1 MRGVLVARGRRRV
14 KHLHTISRCLA
25 SARRALLGL
34 CISTAAIGCK
44 LGPKPLEH
52 AALLASRG
60 EEVEAIRVLSQHVE
74 AHPEALD
81 ERRMLIRLYG
91 SVGRLDAARA
101 QTERLAE
108 ILGAESPVPW
118 VELGH
123 ACELA
128 HRYDEALASYD
139 RGAQV
144 APTDPLAVKQGG
156 MRAARWGELALAE
169 PRLEEALRR
178 APRDSETW
186 HALGLVRA
194 GLGKLHAAREAYNA
208 GLAADPAA
216 LENRLGLATVAL
228 QLDEPRAALEQ
239 YEALI
244 RARPTYTDAWLG
256 KSWSLIE
263 LGELGA
269 AEATLEQARA
279 LGADASSIAR
289 QRGAIAELRRKSP
302 D

>member
-1 MRGVLVARGRRRV
+1 MRRRRQV
-14 KHLHTISRCLA
+14 EGLATISQRREQGCFNGLRGLLLA
-25 SARRALLGL
+25 LCVVAGSA
-34 CISTAAIGCK
+34 GCK

-60 EEVEAIRVLSQHVE
+60 DEAEAIRVLTAHLE
-74 AHPEALD
+74 AHPDARD

-91 SVGRLDAARA
+91 SVGRMDGARA

-108 ILGAESPVPW
+108 ILGPASPIPW

-123 ACELA
+123 AYELA
-128 HRYDEALASYD
+128 HRYEEALDSYD
-139 RGAQV
+139 RAARV
-144 APTDPLAVKQGG
+144 AAHDPLGPKRGG

-169 PRLEEALRR
+169 PRLVEALRR
-178 APRDSETW
+178 APRDAEAW

-194 GLGKLHAAREAYNA
+194 GLGQLHAARAAYA
-208 GLAADPAA
+208 SGLTVDPRA

-228 QLDEPRAALEQ
+228 RLDEPRAALEQ

-244 RARPTYTDAWLG
+244 RERPTYTDAWLG
-256 KSWSLIE
+256 KSWTLIV
-263 LGELGA
+263 LGELDA

-279 LGADASSIAR
+279 VGADASSIER
-289 QRGAIAELRRKSP
+289 QRGAIAERRRKLR

>member
-1 MRGVLVARGRRRV
+1 VLR
-14 KHLHTISRCLA
+14 S
-25 SARRALLGL
+25 ALLALFVVAG
-34 CISTAAIGCK
+34 SAGCK

-60 EEVEAIRVLSQHVE
+60 DEAEAIRVLAEHLE
-74 AHPEALD
+74 EHPDARD
-81 ERRMLIRLYG
+81 ERRLLIRLYG
-91 SVGRLDAARA
+91 SVGRLDVART

-108 ILGAESPVPW
+108 ILGPASPVPW

-123 ACELA
+123 AYELA

-144 APTDPLAVKQGG
+144 APDDPLGPKQGG

-169 PRLEEALRR
+169 PRLLEALRR
-178 APRDSETW
+178 APRDAEAW

-194 GLGKLHAAREAYNA
+194 GLGQLHEARAAYES
-208 GLAADPAA
+208 GLRANPLA

-228 QLDEPRAALEQ
+228 RLEQPSAALRQ

-244 RARPTYTDAWLG
+244 RERPTYTDAWLG
-256 KSWSLIE
+256 KSWTLIV
-263 LGELGA
+263 LGELDA

-289 QRGAIAELRRKSP
+289 QRGAIAERRRKSR